1 MATVCWILFCS
12 ELPSLL
18 TLPVPLT
25 LTEVQTLRLSCT
37 AEGDPEPEVMW
48 LINNTEVTSD
58 RVVIGNG
65 SLVIYNTS
73 VSDSGAYSCVA
84 RNSAGVVQYTVPVVV
99 RPQQVAPNITVP
111 PQSITTT
118 AGNSVALDC
127 IAGGIPDPQITWL
140 KDGELLVTTCTSVD
154 EVECV
159 RVDGPSVFIQSAE
172 ERDTGRYTCV
182 AENTAGR
189 AVYEVFI
196 TVETARSKL
205 LL

>member
-1 MATVCWILFCS
+1 M
-12 ELPSLL
+12 
-18 TLPVPLT
+18 
-25 LTEVQTLRLSCT
+25 
-37 AEGDPEPEVMW
+37 
-48 LINNTEVTSD
+48 
-58 RVVIGNG
+58 
-65 SLVIYNTS
+65 
-73 VSDSGAYSCVA
+73 
-84 RNSAGVVQYTVPVVV
+84 
-99 RPQQVAPNITVP
+99 
-111 PQSITTT
+111 
-118 AGNSVALDC
+118 
-127 IAGGIPDPQITWL
+127 
-140 KDGELLVTTCTSVD
+140 D